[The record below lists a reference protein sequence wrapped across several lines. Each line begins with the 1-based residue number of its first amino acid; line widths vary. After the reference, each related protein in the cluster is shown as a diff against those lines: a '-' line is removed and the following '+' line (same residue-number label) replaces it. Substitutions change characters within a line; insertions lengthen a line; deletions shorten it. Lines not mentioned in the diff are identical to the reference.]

1 MGFGRGDQLFEL
13 RSDGGR
19 RQQLGG
25 SMNVTA
31 GIAAAVI
38 GAGAA
43 VGFAGPSRAADDFS
57 GTFIP
62 NGPGLRSTWV
72 VTPCGPDCTH
82 IADSSG
88 WSADA
93 HPFGD
98 VWRFEVNLPD
108 GTKCNNDGIA
118 PGTVTFKVDA
128 LRQEGTMLTIDPAAG
143 CQWGLAPGYSN
154 PVFFTLT
161 RV

>member
-1 MGFGRGDQLFEL
+1 
-13 RSDGGR
+13 
-19 RQQLGG
+19 
-25 SMNVTA
+25 MNVTA
-31 GIAAAVI
+31 RIAAAVVF
-38 GAGAA
+38 AGAA
-43 VGFAGPSRAADDFS
+43 VGFADPAWAADDFS
-57 GTFIP
+57 GTFVP
-62 NGPGLRSTWV
+62 NGPGLTSTWV
-72 VTPCGPDCTH
+72 VTPCGPDCAH

-93 HPFGD
+93 HPFGGL
-98 VWRFEVNLPD
+98 WRFVVDLQD

-128 LRQEGTMLTIDPAAG
+128 LRQEGTMLTTNPATG
-143 CQWGLAPGYSN
+143 CPWALAPGWSQ

>member
-1 MGFGRGDQLFEL
+1 
-13 RSDGGR
+13 
-19 RQQLGG
+19 
-25 SMNVTA
+25 MNVTA

-38 GAGAA
+38 FAGAA
-43 VGFAGPSRAADDFS
+43 VGFADPARAADDFS

-72 VTPCGPDCTH
+72 VTGCGPDCVH

-98 VWRFEVNLPD
+98 VWRFEVNLSD

-128 LRQEGTMLTIDPAAG
+128 LRQEGTMFTTDPASG
-143 CQWGLAPGYSN
+143 CPWGLAPGYSH
-154 PVFFTLT
+154 PILFTLT
-161 RV
+161 RI